1 MNLVELTE
9 FIVKNLVTDP
19 DGVSVRQIDS
29 EEEYTLIEVIVS
41 SVDMGCVIG
50 KSGKI
55 ANAIRTIIQASSYA
69 NGAKKV
75 KINIDSK

>member
-19 DGVSVRQIDS
+19 ESVSVKQIQS
-29 EEEYTLIEVIVS
+29 EEDYILIEVIVS
-41 SVDMGCVIG
+41 NDDMKCVIG

-69 NGAKKV
+69 NNEKKV
-75 KINIDSK
+75 KINIDSM